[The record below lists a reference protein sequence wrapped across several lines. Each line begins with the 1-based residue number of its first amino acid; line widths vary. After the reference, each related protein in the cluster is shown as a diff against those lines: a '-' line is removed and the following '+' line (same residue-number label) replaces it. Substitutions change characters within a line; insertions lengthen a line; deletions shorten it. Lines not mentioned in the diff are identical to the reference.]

1 MKTIQLKTHME
12 TYAIKRAL
20 QLQSEGQI
28 SITQV
33 SDNVNEIYPSSED
46 FVPDFVYNRRWAKR
60 PQVGKMYG
68 TKHLEP

>member
-1 MKTIQLKTHME
+1 MRYIQ
-12 TYAIKRAL
+12 AR
-20 QLQSEGQI
+20 
-28 SITQV
+28 
-33 SDNVNEIYPSSED
+33 YPSSED